1 MFFSTASEAKREVKS
16 LISIKMSMNSENSGH
31 LWHKMSQIYFKKLRA
46 HLQISSYFWVFWGK
60 IQLSNGHKV
69 SWFWV
74 GWKILLDLIFPHVG
88 LSSMPFWSK
97 YTDPPTSM
105 ICGFKKEHML
115 KKIIKLLKSKTTIFH
130 CFSKKNCF
138 ENWIMYNYFN
148 ILKKL
153 IPHIMKVG
161 GSVYLLQNGM
171 DDSPMCGN
179 EFPGKNFRPNP
190 NQLTCWALESWIL
203 PQNSQK

>member
-16 LISIKMSMNSENSGH
+16 LISIKTSMNSENMGH
-31 LWHKMSQIYFKKLRA
+31 LWHKMSRIYLKKLEGPC
-46 HLQISSYFWVFWGK
+46 QISSYFWVFWGK

-115 KKIIKLLKSKTTIFH
+115 KIFDYVRLL
-130 CFSKKNCF
+130 
-138 ENWIMYNYFN
+138 
-148 ILKKL
+148 
-153 IPHIMKVG
+153 
-161 GSVYLLQNGM
+161 
-171 DDSPMCGN
+171 
-179 EFPGKNFRPNP
+179 
-190 NQLTCWALESWIL
+190 
-203 PQNSQK
+203 NSQKSIIIQRRTVSLEYPVLQPKVVCLYWQKRIIYC

>member
-16 LISIKMSMNSENSGH
+16 LISIKTLMNSENMGH
-31 LWHKMSQIYFKKLRA
+31 LWHKMSRIYLKKLRGPC
-46 HLQISSYFWVFWGK
+46 QISSYFWVFWGK

-115 KKIIKLLKSKTTIFH
+115 NCSMVEFCCSNLLYTIHDKTFQTKFFQILWKSR
-130 CFSKKNCF
+130 C
-138 ENWIMYNYFN
+138 N
-148 ILKKL
+148 IL
-153 IPHIMKVG
+153 VT
-161 GSVYLLQNGM
+161 
-171 DDSPMCGN
+171 
-179 EFPGKNFRPNP
+179 FP
-190 NQLTCWALESWIL
+190 SH
-203 PQNSQK
+203 

>member
-16 LISIKMSMNSENSGH
+16 LISIKTSMNSENMGH
-31 LWHKMSQIYFKKLRA
+31 LWHKMSRIYLKKLEGPC
-46 HLQISSYFWVFWGK
+46 QISSYFWVFWGK

-97 YTDPPTSM
+97 YTDPPTFM

-115 KKIIKLLKSKTTIFH
+115 KSCFDILNLFLEELQNSFLNKNDAIIRSKIESVKKFYFLWKLL
-130 CFSKKNCF
+130 
-138 ENWIMYNYFN
+138 
-148 ILKKL
+148 
-153 IPHIMKVG
+153 
-161 GSVYLLQNGM
+161 
-171 DDSPMCGN
+171 
-179 EFPGKNFRPNP
+179 
-190 NQLTCWALESWIL
+190 
-203 PQNSQK
+203 

>member
-16 LISIKMSMNSENSGH
+16 LISIKTSMNSENMGH
-31 LWHKMSQIYFKKLRA
+31 LWHKMSRIYLKKLRGPC
-46 HLQISSYFWVFWGK
+46 QISSYFWVFWGK

-105 ICGFKKEHML
+105 ICGINFFKML
-115 KKIIKLLKSKTTIFH
+115 RNACAGKSNKPPAHH
-130 CFSKKNCF
+130 CAKSFATLQKPIC
-138 ENWIMYNYFN
+138 
-148 ILKKL
+148 L
-153 IPHIMKVG
+153 
-161 GSVYLLQNGM
+161 YLT
-171 DDSPMCGN
+171 N
-179 EFPGKNFRPNP
+179 ELVFP
-190 NQLTCWALESWIL
+190 
-203 PQNSQK
+203 

>member
-1 MFFSTASEAKREVKS
+1 
-16 LISIKMSMNSENSGH
+16 MNSENMGH
-31 LWHKMSQIYFKKLRA
+31 LWHKMSRIYLKKLRA
-46 HLQISSYFWVFWGK
+46 PCQISSYFWVFWGK

-115 KKIIKLLKSKTTIFH
+115 NVSLKYFFVFHFYSMKLGEIVVICVLKLHQVSLNSKEE
-130 CFSKKNCF
+130 KKNF
-138 ENWIMYNYFN
+138 IE
-148 ILKKL
+148 
-153 IPHIMKVG
+153 HI
-161 GSVYLLQNGM
+161 
-171 DDSPMCGN
+171 
-179 EFPGKNFRPNP
+179 
-190 NQLTCWALESWIL
+190 
-203 PQNSQK
+203 

>member
-16 LISIKMSMNSENSGH
+16 LISIKTLMNSENMGH
-31 LWHKMSQIYFKKLRA
+31 LWHKMSRIYLKKLRA
-46 HLQISSYFWVFWGK
+46 PCQISSYFWVFWGK

-105 ICGFKKEHML
+105 ICGINFFKML
-115 KKIIKLLKSKTTIFH
+115 NRP
-130 CFSKKNCF
+130 KKNPYSLHMGCDRV
-138 ENWIMYNYFN
+138 MSTPT
-148 ILKKL
+148 LK
-153 IPHIMKVG
+153 IASH
-161 GSVYLLQNGM
+161 
-171 DDSPMCGN
+171 
-179 EFPGKNFRPNP
+179 
-190 NQLTCWALESWIL
+190 WANCKSW
-203 PQNSQK
+203 KA

>member
-1 MFFSTASEAKREVKS
+1 MLYNLILSPETNCSHIRWLKMLKTKMFFSTASEAKREVKS
-16 LISIKMSMNSENSGH
+16 LISIETSMNSENMGH
-31 LWHKMSQIYFKKLRA
+31 LWHKMSRIYLKKLEGPC
-46 HLQISSYFWVFWGK
+46 QISSYFWVFWGK

-115 KKIIKLLKSKTTIFH
+115 KPFIYWTEIRKNVLLRKIK
-130 CFSKKNCF
+130 
-138 ENWIMYNYFN
+138 
-148 ILKKL
+148 ILW
-153 IPHIMKVG
+153 
-161 GSVYLLQNGM
+161 Y
-171 DDSPMCGN
+171 
-179 EFPGKNFRPNP
+179 
-190 NQLTCWALESWIL
+190 
-203 PQNSQK
+203 

>member
-16 LISIKMSMNSENSGH
+16 LISIKTLMNSENMGH
-31 LWHKMSQIYFKKLRA
+31 LWHKMSRIYLKKLRGPC
-46 HLQISSYFWVFWGK
+46 QISSYFWVFWGK

-105 ICGFKKEHML
+105 ICGINFFKMLILEH
-115 KKIIKLLKSKTTIFH
+115 KSTISGNYQSFIWYKATFDYWKIVEIKTIFLAPVWL
-130 CFSKKNCF
+130 CEKRDS
-138 ENWIMYNYFN
+138 W
-148 ILKKL
+148 
-153 IPHIMKVG
+153 
-161 GSVYLLQNGM
+161 LLFLVI
-171 DDSPMCGN
+171 C
-179 EFPGKNFRPNP
+179 
-190 NQLTCWALESWIL
+190 L
-203 PQNSQK
+203 

>member
-16 LISIKMSMNSENSGH
+16 LISIKTSMNSENMGH
-31 LWHKMSQIYFKKLRA
+31 LWHKMSRIYLKKLEA
-46 HLQISSYFWVFWGK
+46 PCQISSYFWVFWGK

-105 ICGFKKEHML
+105 ICGINFFQMLNQKCWIKIEIYYGSKPIKVLYYELLRGKKTL
-115 KKIIKLLKSKTTIFH
+115 KFCSKNQWRSKTTDL
-130 CFSKKNCF
+130 N
-138 ENWIMYNYFN
+138 EWNYVYWDPLDF
-148 ILKKL
+148 LKKFG
-153 IPHIMKVG
+153 V
-161 GSVYLLQNGM
+161 
-171 DDSPMCGN
+171 CG
-179 EFPGKNFRPNP
+179 PI
-190 NQLTCWALESWIL
+190 S
-203 PQNSQK
+203 SM

>member
-1 MFFSTASEAKREVKS
+1 MLYNLILAPETNCSHIRWLKMLKTKMFFSTASEAKREVKS
-16 LISIKMSMNSENSGH
+16 LISIKTSMNSENMGH
-31 LWHKMSQIYFKKLRA
+31 LWHKMSRIYLKKLEGPC
-46 HLQISSYFWVFWGK
+46 QISSYFWVFWGK

-115 KKIIKLLKSKTTIFH
+115 KEKPICKREMRTFL
-130 CFSKKNCF
+130 CF
-138 ENWIMYNYFN
+138 ENRWWANLKKN
-148 ILKKL
+148 ILRR
-153 IPHIMKVG
+153 M
-161 GSVYLLQNGM
+161 
-171 DDSPMCGN
+171 
-179 EFPGKNFRPNP
+179 
-190 NQLTCWALESWIL
+190 
-203 PQNSQK
+203 

>member
-1 MFFSTASEAKREVKS
+1 M
-16 LISIKMSMNSENSGH
+16 GH
-31 LWHKMSQIYFKKLRA
+31 LWHKMSWIYLKKLRA
-46 HLQISSYFWVFWGK
+46 PCQISSYFWVFWGK

-115 KKIIKLLKSKTTIFH
+115 KLWPHFLLVGILPSWTIVCIGKNTFFLLFFYGPVPLLSWPKLNWYWWIPMHFQINRIINFNFT
-130 CFSKKNCF
+130 
-138 ENWIMYNYFN
+138 NYF
-148 ILKKL
+148 LC
-153 IPHIMKVG
+153 
-161 GSVYLLQNGM
+161 S
-171 DDSPMCGN
+171 
-179 EFPGKNFRPNP
+179 
-190 NQLTCWALESWIL
+190 
-203 PQNSQK
+203 

>member
-1 MFFSTASEAKREVKS
+1 MANMLYN
-16 LISIKMSMNSENSGH
+16 LILSPETNCSHIRWLKMLKTKMSMNSENMGH
-31 LWHKMSQIYFKKLRA
+31 LWHKMSRIYLKKLRGPC
-46 HLQISSYFWVFWGK
+46 QISSYFWVFWGK

-115 KKIIKLLKSKTTIFH
+115 RKLLFNFLI
-130 CFSKKNCF
+130 KN
-138 ENWIMYNYFN
+138 
-148 ILKKL
+148 
-153 IPHIMKVG
+153 
-161 GSVYLLQNGM
+161 
-171 DDSPMCGN
+171 
-179 EFPGKNFRPNP
+179 
-190 NQLTCWALESWIL
+190 
-203 PQNSQK
+203 

>member
-16 LISIKMSMNSENSGH
+16 LISIKTLMNSENMGH
-31 LWHKMSQIYFKKLRA
+31 LWHKMSRIYLKKLEA
-46 HLQISSYFWVFWGK
+46 PCQISSYFWVFWGK

-115 KKIIKLLKSKTTIFH
+115 KIFIFNLCGIFFLRSKSVL
-130 CFSKKNCF
+130 
-138 ENWIMYNYFN
+138 WI
-148 ILKKL
+148 
-153 IPHIMKVG
+153 H
-161 GSVYLLQNGM
+161 
-171 DDSPMCGN
+171 
-179 EFPGKNFRPNP
+179 
-190 NQLTCWALESWIL
+190 T
-203 PQNSQK
+203 